1 MAGVHVT
8 YANVFDHHVC
18 NPISEIFFESILPI
32 WYVRKER
39 KEDYSHIMS
48 RRRELS
54 QYVTWPDRSPRGPR
68 RASYAPGSPE
78 EARYFRKLASRW
90 ALAESNKPS
99 DYMQKQIEAQIALGN
114 VSDQQLKNCLEGK
127 STEWGA
133 LTCSDV
139 KYGGLPLGLAVER
152 QSEAYQKAV
161 KELNAQTTALNF
173 LTTLYQ
179 QTKAENPADDM
190 KRWANLKGSR
200 LNRIPKRWRDN
211 PTAIPTKYQ
220 GLFSS
225 FLGAGGFKEE
235 KKRKLLKQF
244 KIYFSIIIDDD

>member
-54 QYVTWPDRSPRGPR
+54 QYVKWENRSPRGPR

-90 ALAESNKPS
+90 ALAQSDEPS
-99 DYMQKQIEAQIALGN
+99 GYMKKQIEAKIALGD
-114 VSDQQLKNCLEGK
+114 VTAQELKNCLAGK

-161 KELNAQTTALNF
+161 RELNAQTTALNF
-173 LTTLYQ
+173 LTDLYKA
-179 QTKAENPADDM
+179 TKAESPENDR
-190 KRWANLKGSR
+190 KRWDNLKGSR
-200 LNRIPKRWRDN
+200 LNRIPKKWREN
-211 PTAIPTKYQ
+211 PTLIPGKYQ

-225 FLGAGGFKEE
+225 FLGGGGFKEE
-235 KKRKLLKQF
+235 EKKEPLGV
-244 KIYFSIIIDDD
+244 